1 MTERPVRRGARRAV
15 VAFAATLAV
24 TASALPAAAQEA
36 GVPAGAPGPETAP
49 VELVAVEV
57 QPDGSLEV
65 VTETVP
71 GPVAD
76 ERIAALDA
84 DPDVVAVE
92 ATGSWRLMDDPAPL
106 AADPF
111 RPSQWQ
117 LDSVR
122 ADTVAAA
129 DRDGQARIVA
139 VLDTGVAANHPDL
152 AGLVLPGANVTG
164 SGAAATTDPIG
175 HGTFVAGMVTAGSN
189 NGVAIDATVRN
200 LRILPVT
207 VCGSNGCAWDD
218 VAEGIVWAVDNGAR
232 VINLSLGGPSY
243 STVVDAALAYAE
255 SKGVVVV
262 AAGGNTGSSGNPVVY
277 PAALPTVV
285 GVGAITTAEVRPSW
299 ASFGSWIDLAA
310 PGQSVVS
317 TNSAGGVSSGS
328 GTSYSAPM
336 VAAAAALVTRHLP
349 SASAATVRSHLV
361 AGVRDVQTPGWD
373 SGTGA
378 GTLDLPEL
386 LADIG
391 VLDSVPPP
399 PAVPPLPPVPP
410 PPAVPPTPP
419 PPAVPPPPPPPPA
432 VPPPPPPPPAVP
444 SPPDA
449 PNAPTLTGAR
459 AAQGRAIVAWTAAP
473 GGGAVSGFTVLA
485 DGLGAVA
492 TVPAGAREATVTGL
506 ADGVT
511 RTLRV
516 RADGP
521 GGPSGASNGIAVTP
535 QRYLPKAS
543 PEALVAQMY
552 RDFLL
557 REPDAAGVAWG
568 AAMIVGGSTG
578 ADIAKIFLESP
589 EFEGRIATLAR
600 LYFAAYVRTPDF
612 GGLDYW
618 MRERVAGR
626 DLDWIAAFFTQSQEF
641 RTRYGNVND
650 TQFVDLVYRNVLG
663 RSPDFAGYLYWLDQL
678 ATGKIDRGRLLLLF
692 SDSAEYRTITAG
704 QVGTALAFY
713 ALLRRMPTEAE
724 LGTWSA
730 TVAGGG
736 SLTLLSE
743 LIASAEYA
751 ARG

>member
-1 MTERPVRRGARRAV
+1 MTWPPIRRGARRGV
-15 VAFAATLAV
+15 VAFAAALAV

-36 GVPAGAPGPETAP
+36 GDPASAPGPETAP

-65 VTETVP
+65 VTETVTAV
-71 GPVAD
+71 VAD
-76 ERIAALDA
+76 ERIAVLDA

-92 ATGSWRLMDDPAPL
+92 ATGSWALMDDPAPL
-106 AADPF
+106 AADPS

-122 ADTVAAA
+122 ADTVADAV
-129 DRDGQARIVA
+129 RDGQARVVA
-139 VLDTGVAANHPDL
+139 VLDSGVAADHPDL
-152 AGLVLPGANVTG
+152 AGLVLPGANFTS

-175 HGTFVAGMVTAGSN
+175 HGTFVAGMVTAGSK

-207 VCGSNGCAWDD
+207 VCTSNGCSWAD
-218 VAEGIVWAVDNGAR
+218 VAEGIVWAVDNGAQ
-232 VINLSLGGPSY
+232 VINLSLGGSSY

-255 SKGVVVV
+255 SEGVVVV
-262 AAGGNTGSSGNPVVY
+262 AAAGNSGSSGNPVVY
-277 PAALPTVV
+277 PAAFPTVV
-285 GVGAITTAEVRPSW
+285 GVGAITTGESRPSW
-299 ASFGSWIDLAA
+299 ASFGSWVDLAA

-317 TNSAGGVSSGS
+317 TNPLGGVSSGS

-336 VAAAAALVTRHLP
+336 VAAAAALVTRHIP
-349 SASAATVRSHLV
+349 SASAAMVRSFLV
-361 AGVRDVQTPGWD
+361 GGVRDVQTPGWD
-373 SGTGA
+373 PGSGA

-386 LADIG
+386 LAEIG
-391 VLDSVPPP
+391 VAVPPSPPP
-399 PAVPPLPPVPP
+399 PA
-410 PPAVPPTPP
+410 PPA
-419 PPAVPPPPPPPPA
+419 PPPPPPA
-432 VPPPPPPPPAVP
+432 PPAPPALPAPQPAPTPPAVP
-444 SPPDA
+444 APPAA
-449 PNAPTLTGAR
+449 PAAPTLTSAR
-459 AAQGRAIVAWTAAP
+459 AAQGRAVVTWTAAP

-492 TVPAGAREATVTGL
+492 TVPADAREATVIGL

-521 GGPSGASNGIAVTP
+521 GGPSGSSNGIAVTP

-543 PEALVAQMY
+543 PEDLVAQMY

-557 REPDAAGVAWG
+557 REPDPVGVAWG
-568 AAMIVGGSTG
+568 AALIVGGSTG
-578 ADIAKIFLESP
+578 ADIAKIFLGSP
-589 EFEGRIATLAR
+589 EFEGRIASLAR

-626 DLDWIAAFFTQSQEF
+626 DLGGIAGFFAQSQEF
-641 RTRYGNVND
+641 RTRYGDVND

-678 ATGKIDRGRLLLLF
+678 ATGQIDRGRLLLLF
-692 SDSAEYRTITAG
+692 SDSTEFRTLTAG
-704 QVGTALAFY
+704 QVGTTLAFY

>member
-1 MTERPVRRGARRAV
+1 MRANARSTIDGRVRAMAWPPIRRGARRGVA
-15 VAFAATLAV
+15 AFAAILAV
-24 TASALPAAAQEA
+24 TASALPAAAEET
-36 GVPAGAPGPETAP
+36 GAPASAP
-49 VELVAVEV
+49 ASEAAPIELVAVEV

-65 VTETVP
+65 VTETVTAP
-71 GPVAD
+71 LAD
-76 ERIAALDA
+76 ERIAVLGA

-92 ATGSWRLMDDPAPL
+92 ATGSWALMDDPAPL
-106 AADPF
+106 SADPS

-122 ADTVAAA
+122 VDTVADA

-139 VLDTGVAANHPDL
+139 VLDSGVAADHPDL

-164 SGAAATTDPIG
+164 TGAAATTDPIG
-175 HGTFVAGMVTAGSN
+175 HGTFVAGMVTAGSK
-189 NGVAIDATVRN
+189 NGIAIDATVRN
-200 LRILPVT
+200 LRVLPVT
-207 VCGSNGCAWDD
+207 VCDSNGCRWDD
-218 VAEGIVWAVDNGAR
+218 VAEGIVWAVDNGAQ
-232 VINLSLGGPSY
+232 VINLSLGGPSS

-262 AAGGNTGSSGNPVVY
+262 AAGGNSGGSGNPIVY
-277 PAALPTVV
+277 PAAFPTVL
-285 GVGAITTAEVRPSW
+285 GVGAITTGEARPSW

-317 TNSAGGVSSGS
+317 TNRTGGVSSGS
-328 GTSYSAPM
+328 GTSYSAPI
-336 VAAAAALVTRHLP
+336 VAAAAALVTRHVP
-349 SASAATVRSHLV
+349 SASAATVRSLLV
-361 AGVRDVQTPGWD
+361 GGVRDVQAPGWD
-373 SGTGA
+373 PGSGA
-378 GTLDLPEL
+378 GTLDLPDL

-391 VLDSVPPP
+391 VGVAVPPPAPPAPPTPPAPPAQPVAPIPPALPPP
-399 PAVPPLPPVPP
+399 PA
-410 PPAVPPTPP
+410 A
-419 PPAVPPPPPPPPA
+419 
-432 VPPPPPPPPAVP
+432 
-444 SPPDA
+444 PD
-449 PNAPTLTGAR
+449 APTLTGAR
-459 AAQGRAIVAWTAAP
+459 AAQGRAVVSWTAAS

-543 PEALVAQMY
+543 PEDLVAQMY

-557 REPDAAGVAWG
+557 REPDATGVAWG
-568 AAMIVGGSTG
+568 AALIVAGSTG
-578 ADIAKIFLESP
+578 ADIARIFLESP

-618 MRERVAGR
+618 LRELIAGR
-626 DLDWIAAFFTQSQEF
+626 DLDAIADFFTRSQEF
-641 RTRYGNVND
+641 RTRYGDVND

-663 RSPDFAGYLYWLDQL
+663 RSPDFAGYLYWLDEL
-678 ATGKIDRGRLLLLF
+678 ATGRIDRGRLLLLF
-692 SDSAEYRTITAG
+692 SDAPEYRTITAG

-724 LGTWSA
+724 LSTWSA

-736 SLTLLSE
+736 SITLLSE